1 MKIHILLI
9 GFLLI
14 CLVSSCGTHNQS
26 GELQAD
32 INDWTKPEYILFDT
46 SNPAYCEMIAVEKLD
61 EFLAEN
67 PG

>member
-26 GELQAD
+26 GEPQAD

-46 SNPAYCEMIAVEKLD
+46 SNPAYCEKIAIEKLD
-61 EFLAEN
+61 ELK
-67 PG
+67 GG